1 MSSLEMQR
9 QCFDAALALPY
20 CFLNCFVWFRVG
32 NLRQPQLLQMADAV
46 IAHSGVGGDN
56 YTLLICGL

>member
-20 CFLNCFVWFRVG
+20 CFLNYFVWFRVS
-32 NLRQPQLLQMADAV
+32 NLRQPQPLETGGALIV
-46 IAHSGVGGDN
+46 YSGAN

>member
-9 QCFDAALALPY
+9 QCFDAALALRY
-20 CFLNCFVWFRVG
+20 CFLNYFVWFRVSH
-32 NLRQPQLLQMADAV
+32 LREPQPLQMAGAV
-46 IAHSGVGGDN
+46 IAYSGAN